1 MYYKLPVKERIEL
14 MKSYRKANKDMSY
27 HDMVKD
33 YNDSYEKFGNGGIKK
48 EVPAYQSKDLKDYI
62 YRKQMYNDSLNLSKN
77 SLYELGEL
85 NKSDMTYNKFKD
97 IQNHSQT
104 SRAKE
109 AYDNLTKTN
118 GVKPNP
124 STKVGKE
131 FTNTAFKQEFGSVNI
146 YQPPKQSI
154 LPPKG
159 EVKNELTKVNTFVK
173 NQNREP
179 IITHDKNDP
188 RLRAY
193 NDSLYAYQWNKK
205 ALDKVLSK
213 GKSPKGANV
222 DKINYKKHSK
232 EEQLNLD
239 YKQYKDWGLNVTKK
253 DVDNELAAVDPYNK
267 GTKKLNRAV
276 SYYDFPKEG
285 GKIPFMKNE
294 SDKLIAQEKMLK
306 ALKPRDFKAEKANY
320 ETQTRGANQ
329 MDGSGISSAELAYKY
344 SKLIDPTGV
353 TSAVEIGKNFY
364 NGNAQDPFDYLGLVR
379 IPYIQQGMKQLP
391 KLTKQVNKLSLI
403 NNVVSKSHDL
413 EEAYK

>member
-33 YNDSYEKFGNGGIKK
+33 YNDSYEKFDNGGIKK
-48 EVPAYQSKDLKDYI
+48 EVPEYQSKDLKDYI

-77 SLYELGEL
+77 SLYELREL

-193 NDSLYAYQWNKK
+193 NDSLDTYQWNKK
-205 ALDKVLSK
+205 ALDKVLST
-213 GKSPKGANV
+213 GKSPLGSNV

-239 YKQYKDWGLNVTKK
+239 YKKYKDWGLDLTKK
-253 DVDNELAAVDPYNK
+253 DVDSELAAVDPYNK
-267 GTKKLNRAV
+267 GTKKLNRAI
-276 SYYDFPKEG
+276 SYYDFSKEVGGNFKLAQYKKPVQPYKYEPENSPVEIPPIIPPVVNSSITKQDTIQYTPKQ
-285 GKIPFMKNE
+285 PVPN
-294 SDKLIAQEKMLK
+294 SDTTRRWNFNGSNPVMEYYDKSGKLIKKE
-306 ALKPRDFKAEKANY
+306 Y
-320 ETQTRGANQ
+320 
-329 MDGSGISSAELAYKY
+329 Y
-344 SKLIDPTGV
+344 TGV
-353 TSAVEIGKNFY
+353 NGKKIK
-364 NGNAQDPFDYLGLVR
+364 P
-379 IPYIQQGMKQLP
+379 
-391 KLTKQVNKLSLI
+391 LTK
-403 NNVVSKSHDL
+403 
-413 EEAYK
+413 

>member
-285 GKIPFMKNE
+285 GGNFVLAQYQKPVQPYKYEPEPESPPAEVPPIIPPVVNSSITKQDTIQYTPKQPVLN
-294 SDKLIAQEKMLK
+294 SDTTRRWNFNGSNPVMEYYDKSGKLIKKE
-306 ALKPRDFKAEKANY
+306 Y
-320 ETQTRGANQ
+320 
-329 MDGSGISSAELAYKY
+329 Y
-344 SKLIDPTGV
+344 TGV
-353 TSAVEIGKNFY
+353 NGKKIK
-364 NGNAQDPFDYLGLVR
+364 P
-379 IPYIQQGMKQLP
+379 
-391 KLTKQVNKLSLI
+391 LTK
-403 NNVVSKSHDL
+403 
-413 EEAYK
+413 

>member
-1 MYYKLPVKERIEL
+1 MYYKLPVKERMEL
-14 MKSYRKANKDMSY
+14 MSAYRKANKDMSY

-33 YNDSYEKFGNGGIKK
+33 YNDSYEKFVNGGIKK

-77 SLYELGEL
+77 SLYELREL

-193 NDSLYAYQWNKK
+193 NDSLS
-205 ALDKVLSK
+205 L
-213 GKSPKGANV
+213 
-222 DKINYKKHSK
+222 
-232 EEQLNLD
+232 
-239 YKQYKDWGLNVTKK
+239 
-253 DVDNELAAVDPYNK
+253 YNK
-267 GTKKLNRAV
+267 GKTYLDKPYSNDLYDYTQDLIRFGKSKKITPIESKKGISELMIPQYKKQVQPYKYQPPEKDPPIDNIPPVKKEQPKQDTIQYKPKQPVLNSDTTRRWNFNGSNPV
-276 SYYDFPKEG
+276 MEYYDKSG
-285 GKIPFMKNE
+285 
-294 SDKLIAQEKMLK
+294 KLIKKE
-306 ALKPRDFKAEKANY
+306 Y
-320 ETQTRGANQ
+320 
-329 MDGSGISSAELAYKY
+329 Y
-344 SKLIDPTGV
+344 TGV
-353 TSAVEIGKNFY
+353 NGKKIK
-364 NGNAQDPFDYLGLVR
+364 P
-379 IPYIQQGMKQLP
+379 
-391 KLTKQVNKLSLI
+391 LTK
-403 NNVVSKSHDL
+403 
-413 EEAYK
+413 